1 MLIHF
6 NYTFF
11 GHYPDF
17 VAKTL
22 PKQTSSQLTPPKAAP
37 ATGSATRFG
46 TVPAASESPNAPTC
60 EPESSRYLMYL
71 LYYIYTII
79 IIYKSY
85 KASQN

>member
-22 PKQTSSQLTPPKAAP
+22 PKQTSSQLTPPQGCACDRLSNK
-37 ATGSATRFG
+37 
-46 TVPAASESPNAPTC
+46 VWN
-60 EPESSRYLMYL
+60 SSCGIR
-71 LYYIYTII
+71 
-79 IIYKSY
+79 KSQR
-85 KASQN
+85 ANM